1 MVKQTPD
8 SPIKEWLS
16 ALPYLLVSDALKID
30 DYLQLVFVDGAVL
43 SVYNPCRFE
52 GLIFSDLIGCALKE
66 IRADEEA
73 DVIVLTLDRG
83 TLHVNV
89 HPGAWTGPEAMVLHG
104 PENLIMIW

>member
-43 SVYNPCRFE
+43 SVYLS
-52 GLIFSDLIGCALKE
+52 LIHI
-66 IRADEEA
+66 
-73 DVIVLTLDRG
+73 
-83 TLHVNV
+83 
-89 HPGAWTGPEAMVLHG
+89 
-104 PENLIMIW
+104 